1 MSDFGGILIA
11 CVALPLLAVVLLVAG
26 VSYTAV
32 AGVRLAGGLALEG
45 LEFAGRSLAAGV
57 RAATELLTSAG
68 SLALEAVEQ
77 GAEWAKTLYD
87 SSQVGHRLRATA
99 QKLYEAALCPAGAL
113 GTNATL
119 LPGTTGLGVTPV
131 ELGNCSATDLL
142 ARAEAAR
149 GALVAELPLRLVAER
164 WHPDKLREA
173 SAATESA
180 RAALATGEIQ
190 VAAELAAHAQELYA
204 SIVGEA
210 YQRLRHA
217 ERATIAAQVG
227 NSLEDLGYQ
236 VRVTRVKE
244 TVAFVG
250 RRGHHTVALVV
261 RPGGRIELDMAGFD
275 GDSCDRE
282 TKALLAAL
290 RRNGLVIA
298 SEHLVRHGRFAGGP
312 LIRRAQRQGKPL
324 EVALAEC
331 LDPLQQPEKAAA
343 APPRVRRAGALAR
356 GEAED
361 QRLQQGMALLWG
373 QRQQVV
379 N

>member
-11 CVALPLLAVVLLVAG
+11 CVALPLLVVVLLLAG
-26 VSYTAV
+26 VSHTV
-32 AGVRLAGGLALEG
+32 IAGLRLAGGVVLEG

-68 SLALEAVEQ
+68 SLALGSVGQ
-77 GAEWAKTLYD
+77 GTEWARTLYD

-99 QKLYEAALCPAGAL
+99 QKLYEAALCPAGE
-113 GTNATL
+113 
-119 LPGTTGLGVTPV
+119 PGTTAMPLPRATGLDATPAR
-131 ELGNCSATDLL
+131 LQNNSAAHLL
-142 ARAEAAR
+142 ARAAAAR
-149 GALVAELPLRLVAER
+149 GTLELELPLRVVAER
-164 WHPDKLREA
+164 WHAQELREA

-180 RAALATGEIQ
+180 RASLAAGEAQ
-190 VAAELAAHAQELYA
+190 AAAELAAHAQELYA
-204 SIVGEA
+204 SIVGDV

-217 ERATIAAQVG
+217 ERATVAAQVG

-236 VRVTRVKE
+236 VRVARVKE
-244 TVAFVG
+244 NVAFVG
-250 RRGHHTVALVV
+250 RRSHHTVALVV

-282 TKALLAAL
+282 TKALLAAF

-298 SEHLVRHGRFAGGP
+298 GEHLVRHGRFAGGP

-331 LDPLQQPEKAAA
+331 LDPLQQPETAAT

-373 QRQQVV
+373 QRQQLV